1 MIRYT
6 EFLLLL
12 RGKNLRIKDIIYGLI
27 GRVWVGFGPKIY
39 GIFGFGLFRVWVE
52 KLYSESKIL
61 GWVQIESIFDRS
73 TSPSCLLFSAWVQC
87 HVVKK
92 FKILLR
98 IIH

>member
-52 KLYSESKIL
+52 KIVFRIQNFGMGS
-61 GWVQIESIFDRS
+61 DRVN
-73 TSPSCLLFSAWVQC
+73 F
-87 HVVKK
+87 
-92 FKILLR
+92 
-98 IIH
+98 